1 MSHLKQNQQD
11 IVSRDKDRIFMVTIA
26 LPEIAEFSTRKTF
39 SLQVLLTWDIS
50 TVKIKSMCVE
60 RNFRCLK
67 RCVIECLLQRR
78 LKGDFV

>member
-60 RNFRCLK
+60 RFFSG
-67 RCVIECLLQRR
+67 V
-78 LKGDFV
+78 